1 MFLDQPALSQPA
13 TENYS
18 ASNSHRR
25 LLEIEKRVVTI
36 CQDLTQIRKSLDIS
50 DPDKEFVVDL
60 WIACQTTADYVS
72 NAVAVLWLYTNMS
85 LGTDRKKVENYVGEL
100 FKNVLAAHLEVNIEQ
115 TNFAIANTK
124 KPGIVSTATQLKDA
138 IRQAIDVL
146 NAVRL

>member
-1 MFLDQPALSQPA
+1 M
-13 TENYS
+13 
-18 ASNSHRR
+18 
-25 LLEIEKRVVTI
+25 VTI

>member
-1 MFLDQPALSQPA
+1 MRSSRRSLARRSKSARCRINAKMLASPYTRTDMKPSVRLSLCLCPCWIMFLDQPALSQPA

-72 NAVAVLWLYTNMS
+72 NAVAVLW
-85 LGTDRKKVENYVGEL
+85 
-100 FKNVLAAHLEVNIEQ
+100 
-115 TNFAIANTK
+115 
-124 KPGIVSTATQLKDA
+124 
-138 IRQAIDVL
+138 
-146 NAVRL
+146 